1 MMALPKEQRR
11 QRATAAAAKKQQA
24 AAISSANAA
33 YDAEL
38 AWRKEQEAAG
48 RALHP
53 TDLDRPPPQDG
64 PLGLPPA
71 FSVVAP
77 ASALPPLSE
86 RRAEMQRRS
95 EALLSRLGLQ
105 GRRLR
110 QQEAGET
117 PPQPVRAG
125 VYLRQEVGPMLQ
137 AGLGML
143 DAVRPEVTCL
153 IYCPDLSAR
162 LFTRRLLAQEPL
174 AWLADFM
181 REPDAPQWAE
191 QAAEAKAETRRLG
204 FGKTARGPGSGE
216 YLAALRPHLQDVRAS
231 P

>member
-110 QQEAGET
+110 QQEAGEA

-143 DAVRPEVTCL
+143 DAVRPEVKCL
-153 IYCPDLSAR
+153 IYCPRISR
-162 LFTRRLLAQEPL
+162 LVSLRVGCLRRS
-174 AWLADFM
+174 
-181 REPDAPQWAE
+181 R
-191 QAAEAKAETRRLG
+191 
-204 FGKTARGPGSGE
+204 
-216 YLAALRPHLQDVRAS
+216 
-231 P
+231 